1 MENKGTDLY
10 CRLFYLKINSGN
22 NRKKAGIAIIA
33 VGLLFT
39 IITGFKYFTR
49 EKVLDIGSLKITAS
63 EPHRINWSPLLGVGI
78 MIVGGAVLV
87 FGKKN

>member
-1 MENKGTDLY
+1 MK
-10 CRLFYLKINSGN
+10 R
-22 NRKKAGIAIIA
+22 AGIAIII

-63 EPHRINWSPLLGVGI
+63 EPHRVNWSPALGVGI
-78 MIVGGAVLV
+78 MVVGGALLL
-87 FGKKN
+87 FGKK

>member
-1 MENKGTDLY
+1 MK
-10 CRLFYLKINSGN
+10 R
-22 NRKKAGIAIIA
+22 AGIAIII

-63 EPHRINWSPLLGVGI
+63 EPHRVNWSPALGVGI
-78 MIVGGAVLV
+78 MVVGGVVLL
-87 FGKKN
+87 FGKK